1 MLTMWK
7 TEEWVFQ
14 EQEQHVQIP
23 RAGNK
28 ISLSE
33 TLKKKKDNVAK
44 TLQTM
49 ERMVQGK
56 WEREA

>member
-1 MLTMWK
+1 MWK

-14 EQEQHVQIP
+14 EQEQHVQMP

-33 TLKKKKDNVAK
+33 TLKKKDNVAK